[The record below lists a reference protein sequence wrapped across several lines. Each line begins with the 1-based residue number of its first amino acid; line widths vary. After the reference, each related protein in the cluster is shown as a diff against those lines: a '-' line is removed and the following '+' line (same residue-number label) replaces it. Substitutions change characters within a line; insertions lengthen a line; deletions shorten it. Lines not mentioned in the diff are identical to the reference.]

1 LSRASL
7 VVGAVVLATGAGMTA
22 SVACSLGLDA
32 SKIGAGLKDAAPS
45 GPEDGSLLDDGG
57 PGDGASAADAADA
70 GCVTAADCVSTNV
83 CNSGAC
89 VAGQCVFTVCPTTT
103 ACQGSSCL
111 ATGGCSAP
119 ASYGFHASSISVSAG
134 AVGCGGNAA
143 ACIAASYPFVFVGTT
158 EGVVAY
164 PVNDPS
170 NTAPTPVTVLGLP
183 FVPSFMTSM
192 GSRVWFVGGV
202 AGSGP
207 TWRAQVATL
216 VAPSDPLAT
225 TMTATTVFDTMT
237 YASIS
242 AGWAAADGSLYLAD
256 DDATHF
262 FPIGRLTA
270 PLKDDD
276 TIGFFPSPGIPTG
289 GYPVAIS
296 GTRAVIAHA
305 SSTAGVYETLF
316 SFETGAATT
325 NAQNA
330 GEQQT
335 LVGDGGVPMMGP
347 TEAPA
352 TFAQGSDGSI
362 LWNTGTVTLEDGGVP
377 EVAAARFA
385 WLVASGTTSTF
396 DASQNV
402 DLEVYGAPLPYP
414 TAVAGPVAWIDA
426 NTALVTAAAHELLTS
441 TSVQVALR
449 TPTPSVVADRRTV
462 VPVGVGSVGAA
473 ASGGFGYVLE
483 ADPTGSLELH
493 VFAPSCAQ

>member
-1 LSRASL
+1 MSRAGFL
-7 VVGAVVLATGAGMTA
+7 VGAIGLATGAIVTA
-22 SVACSLGLDA
+22 SVACSLGLDE
-32 SKIGAGLKDAAPS
+32 SKIGAGLKDASPS
-45 GPEDGSLLDDGG
+45 GLEDGSLVDDGG
-57 PGDGASAADAADA
+57 SGDGSGGGDAADA
-70 GCVTAADCVSTNV
+70 GCTTAAQCISTNV

-89 VAGQCVFTVCPTTT
+89 VAGQCVYTVCPTTT

-119 ASYGFHASSISVSAG
+119 ATYGFHASSISVSAG

-143 ACIAASYPFVFVGTT
+143 ACVAASYPFVFVGTT

-183 FVPSFMTSM
+183 FIPAFMTSM
-192 GSRVWFVGGV
+192 GSRIWFVGGV

-242 AGWAAADGSLYLAD
+242 AGWAGTDGSLFLAD

-262 FPIGRLTA
+262 FPIGRLAA
-270 PLKDDD
+270 PVKDDD
-276 TIGFFPSPGIPTG
+276 TIGFFPSPGIPVG
-289 GYPVAIS
+289 GYPVTMS
-296 GTRAVIAHA
+296 GARAVVAQA
-305 SSTAGVYETLF
+305 SPTPGDYETFF
-316 SFETGAATT
+316 SFETGSATT

-352 TFAQGSDGSI
+352 TFAQGSDGSVI
-362 LWNTGTVTLEDGGVP
+362 WNTGTVTLEDGGVP
-377 EVAAARFA
+377 AVATARFA
-385 WLVASGTTSTF
+385 WLVSSGTTSTF
-396 DASQNV
+396 DATQNV
-402 DLEVYGAPLPYP
+402 DEEVYGAPLAYP

-449 TPTPSVVADRRTV
+449 TPTPSVVPDRRTV
-462 VPVGVGSVGAA
+462 VPVGIGAVGAA
-473 ASGGFGYVLE
+473 ASGGYGYVLE
-483 ADPTGSLELH
+483 ADPTGTLELH